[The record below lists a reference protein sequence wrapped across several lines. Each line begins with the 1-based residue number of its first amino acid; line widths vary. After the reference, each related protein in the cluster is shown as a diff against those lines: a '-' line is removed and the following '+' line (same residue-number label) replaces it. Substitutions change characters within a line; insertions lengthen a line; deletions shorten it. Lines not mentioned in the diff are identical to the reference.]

1 MNLFVL
7 LLAPCF
13 QCKHFIRMPKD
24 NTFEHGRCDKFL
36 KYADIARNDE
46 SKCGKSGKFFVSKYK
61 EKNKSNEIKD

>member
-1 MNLFVL
+1 
-7 LLAPCF
+7 
-13 QCKHFIRMPKD
+13 MPKD